1 MRLRAWHT
9 APIAAV
15 LVLGAVGSGC
25 AAPRAVG
32 KAASGIARGAGKV
45 ASGAVK
51 TTGKVANTAVKT
63 TGKAVGAVTS
73 PVRSGRR

>member
-1 MRLRAWHT
+1 MRRFNSGM
-9 APIAAV
+9 IAAL
-15 LVLGAVGSGC
+15 LVITSIGGGC

-32 KAASGIARGAGKV
+32 KAASGVVRTAGKV

-51 TTGKVANTAVKT
+51 TTGKVASGAVKT

-73 PVRSGRR
+73 PLRAGRR